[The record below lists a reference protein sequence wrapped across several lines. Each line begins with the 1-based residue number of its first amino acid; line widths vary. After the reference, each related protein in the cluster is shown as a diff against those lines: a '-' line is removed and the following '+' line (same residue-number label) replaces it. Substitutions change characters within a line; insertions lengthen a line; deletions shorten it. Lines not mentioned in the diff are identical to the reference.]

1 MTARTVFQGAALFQA
16 ECMSLRKH
24 HERLIESQSEC
35 AFAPVLDDE
44 SGPEEREHNIKMFIC
59 VAG

>member
-1 MTARTVFQGAALFQA
+1 LIQA
-16 ECMSLRKH
+16 ERMGLRKH